1 MQGFRSVREIRVD
14 SKRTST
20 ELPGS
25 QARSWFAVY
34 TACRHEKKVSLYLRQ
49 RAIEHYL
56 PLYQTERKWRDGSR
70 VTLDL
75 PLFPGYMF
83 VHIAQS
89 ERTGVLGVPGA
100 VALVDGT
107 GGAPAP
113 IPDGTIRALQCGI
126 KEHRVEPHPLLI
138 VGQTVRICTG
148 SFAGME
154 GVVVRR
160 RNGLR
165 VVLTLGQIAQSLAVE
180 LSEEDVVPSAA
191 PPRALFAA
199 PDASHRICQSA

>member
-1 MQGFRSVREIRVD
+1 LQGFRSGREIHAD
-14 SKRTST
+14 LEPGSA
-20 ELPGS
+20 ELPGL
-25 QARSWFAVY
+25 QTRCWFAVY
-34 TACRHEKKVSLYLRQ
+34 TTCRHEKKVSLYLRH

-56 PLYQTERKWRDGSR
+56 PLYQSERKWKDGSR
-70 VTLDL
+70 VTLEL

-113 IPDGTIRALQCGI
+113 IPDGTIRALQRGL
-126 KEHRVEPHPLLI
+126 KEHRVEPHPLLT
-138 VGQTVRICTG
+138 VGQTVRICAG

-180 LSEEDVVPSAA
+180 VSEGDVEPLAA
-191 PPRALFAA
+191 PPRPIFAV
-199 PDASHRICQSA
+199 PDANRRILQSA